1 MAKVRKED
9 LIQTIEALPE
19 DALEEVMH
27 FVEHLLSQHRPP
39 STPYKPV
46 ALGGIWK
53 GIEIDDE
60 DIEEV
65 RKEMWQTF
73 SERIR

>member
-19 DALEEVMH
+19 DALEEVMR
-27 FVEHLLSQHRPP
+27 FVENLLSQRQP
-39 STPYKPV
+39 SSPPYKPV

-53 GIEIDDE
+53 GIHITDE

-65 RKEMWQTF
+65 RKEMWKTF
-73 SERIR
+73 GERVQ